1 MRCRYKSAVDW
12 RVNKVWVLESRPE
25 SFKEWLVVER
35 CVISL
40 IELDVERYIEKYR
53 EGGGLGVLVEEE
65 KY

>member
-1 MRCRYKSAVDW
+1 M
-12 RVNKVWVLESRPE
+12 LESRPE